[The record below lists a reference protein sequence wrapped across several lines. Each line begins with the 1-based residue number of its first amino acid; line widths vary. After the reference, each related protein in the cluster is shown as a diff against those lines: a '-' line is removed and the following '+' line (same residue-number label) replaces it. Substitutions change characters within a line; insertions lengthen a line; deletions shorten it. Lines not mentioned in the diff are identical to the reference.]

1 MASMPST
8 FIRLSGTQ
16 RNRPVY
22 RFVSIP
28 RLCEFFHTR
37 QNVLVS
43 PDKWDDPFENFV
55 LQSKRIPR
63 QSWFGQCWTRHRASD
78 AMWRIYS
85 PDSHGVRIRALPSRL
100 LEGLTKSLQPGSRGF
115 IGAVQYLPEKRLM
128 RFVQAAL
135 APGKLDDAVEVA
147 KTLLVKRPAFRH
159 EAEVRVLL
167 MNPGA
172 PSNQKLAQYPVDP
185 HELIDQLMLDP
196 RLSKAEFE
204 KVKHEIRQRTGF
216 AGTIKRSLLYAP
228 PMIMFSGS
236 GAMTSRRSN
245 MK

>member
-1 MASMPST
+1 MASMAST

-22 RFVSIP
+22 RFVRIA
-28 RLCEFFHTR
+28 RLYELFQR
-37 QNVLVS
+37 KQNVLVS
-43 PDKWDDPFENFV
+43 PDKWDDPFENFI

-63 QSWFGQCWTRHRASD
+63 RSWFGQCWTRHRASD

-85 PDSHGVRIRALPSRL
+85 PDSHGVRIRASPSRL
-100 LEGLTKSLQPGSRGF
+100 VEGLTKSLQPGSRGF

-128 RFVQAAL
+128 RFAQAAL
-135 APGKLDDAVEVA
+135 APGKLDDAVEAA

-167 MNPGA
+167 MNPDA

-196 RLSKAEFE
+196 RLSKAEFRTL
-204 KVKHEIRQRTGF
+204 KHEIRQRTGF
-216 AGTIKRSLLYAP
+216 TGTIKRSLLYAP
-228 PMIMFSGS
+228 PMIITLGP
-236 GAMTSRRSN
+236 GAMAGRRSN